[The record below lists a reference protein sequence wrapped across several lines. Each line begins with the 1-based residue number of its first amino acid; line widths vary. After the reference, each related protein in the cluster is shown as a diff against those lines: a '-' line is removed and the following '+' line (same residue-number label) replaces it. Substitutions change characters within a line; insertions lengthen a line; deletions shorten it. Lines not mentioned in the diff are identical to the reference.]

1 MPGVGPRISHQHST
15 PVPRRAGEPSAPAH
29 AHRAAC
35 PAVEGGARALQ
46 ALLVFTRAGARCDW
60 TTSKLGGYPSVC
72 HPCVGNG
79 ISRGSPARGAGLK
92 DLGSRGCMQTAGLCN
107 QEAALGPPVAAAASC
122 NSAPGAP
129 EGSLGCADPR
139 QPQAV
144 PRTFFWAPKHPGPC
158 SPAAA
163 GAQSLPLPV
172 LQHSPSAYKCGYYR
186 AEEVQLQY

>member
-139 QPQAV
+139 QCPEPFSGHRNTRARAHQLLLEL
-144 PRTFFWAPKHPGPC
+144 
-158 SPAAA
+158 
-163 GAQSLPLPV
+163 SL
-172 LQHSPSAYKCGYYR
+172 SPSPSCSTHHPHTNADITGQRRCSSNTK
-186 AEEVQLQY
+186 